1 MSRSTPVI
9 SLIGRPNVGKSTIFN
24 RLLRNSAKAIA
35 FNKPGVTRD
44 RHYGILRFDT
54 EDQDALLIDTGGFYP
69 EYNDPDEN
77 LMFSV
82 MAQQARLAIR
92 ESDLVLIVA
101 DVREGL
107 LPFDEAIVNFTRKE
121 KKDLWLVVNK
131 YDTDTQAGLE
141 SEFYSLGLENVL
153 LVSAEHNRG
162 LEDLKDRMLAFT
174 KQYEK
179 DQAEDVGGGV
189 KPNYPLAGKVS
200 LIGAPNAGKSTLLN
214 QLLGSERAVV
224 SSVAGT
230 TIDPIEGFMDLNFE
244 DEANLFDK
252 NQFFFKKDA
261 VSLLAKIEEE
271 FTETS
276 VEADEFENE
285 VVEAEEE
292 ATASTALVQP
302 FRSVM
307 MIDTAGIRRKSH
319 IEEEVEAQSV
329 YRSLRAITDSDVV
342 IYLIDGDK
350 GITHQDKKLMGVAI
364 EKGKSLIIAINKI
377 DLNEEVFSKKK
388 EKKEFLLDL
397 KFEIPWLS
405 YCEPVFLSAKKAWGI
420 TRLKDEIK
428 RLLLIRKRYIP
439 TGPLNKTL
447 NKLFEQNPVAIKGNY
462 HTKLKLKYAAMV
474 KAAPPTFLLF
484 TNRSKGI
491 PVNYRRYLVNG
502 IRNQFDL
509 PNTPVHVVFRK
520 ENEKRVT
527 KSD

>member
-24 RLLRNSAKAIA
+24 RLLRNSTKAIA

-44 RHYGILRFDT
+44 RHYGILRFDG

-92 ESDLVLIVA
+92 ESDLVLIVV

-121 KKDLWLVVNK
+121 KKDLWVVVNK
-131 YDTDTQAGLE
+131 YDTDTQAGHE
-141 SEFYSLGLENVL
+141 AEFYSLGVENL
-153 LVSAEHNRG
+153 FLVSAEHNRG
-162 LEDLKDRMLAFT
+162 LFGLKDKMFEFS
-174 KQYEK
+174 QEFEK
-179 DQAEDVGGGV
+179 NQALEVSAGV
-189 KPNYPLAGKVS
+189 KPNYPLAGKVA

-214 QLLGSERAVV
+214 QLIGCERAVV

-244 DEANLFDK
+244 TEANLFDK

-261 VSLLAKIEEE
+261 VSLLAKLEEE
-271 FTETS
+271 FEQ
-276 VEADEFENE
+276 EFE
-285 VVEAEEE
+285 EEQTSSE
-292 ATASTALVQP
+292 ELIEDEIEKETELTQP
-302 FRSVM
+302 LRSVM

-319 IEEEVEAQSV
+319 IDEEVEAQSV
-329 YRSLRAITDSDVV
+329 FRSLRAITDSDVV

-364 EKGKSLIIAINKI
+364 DKGKSLVIAINKI

-388 EKKEFLLDL
+388 EKKEYLLDF

-405 YCEPVFLSAKKAWGI
+405 YCEPVFLSAKNGWGI

-428 RLLLIRKRYIP
+428 KLLLTRKRYIP

-447 NKLFEQNPVAIKGNY
+447 NRLFDQNPVAIKGNY

-502 IRNQFDL
+502 IRNQFNL
-509 PNTPVHVVFRK
+509 PNTPVHVLFRK
-520 ENEKRVT
+520 EQAQK
-527 KSD
+527 